1 VKNNKKS
8 RTVKKGD
15 KSMPYLEEMLKQA
28 KKLDLSKPGV
38 FQMNIAHDDWC
49 DLLTGKGDCN
59 CNPDIT
65 IGRKNQNEKEKNIS
79 NLRYENP

>member
-1 VKNNKKS
+1 MAYMEDV
-8 RTVKKGD
+8 
-15 KSMPYLEEMLKQA
+15 MKQI
-28 KKLDLSKPGV
+28 DLSKPGV
-38 FQMNIAHDDWC
+38 FMAEIAHDDWC

-59 CNPDIT
+59 CNLVIT